1 MLLELFGEIF
11 DRYVFWLM
19 GKHRFSLRTPPDLLE
34 RLAELEP
41 AGELRAAVNVGAV
54 QALAIDPP
62 ASSPELK
69 VPFRRWR
76 CASPTGDDEV
86 RGLLFGDQR
95 ARRGLLYV
103 HGWLQPDY
111 TGFAELAAYH
121 VCRGTAVWCL
131 ELPHH
136 LTRTPPGE
144 LSGARFISGDVG
156 ETLQSFIRGLAEV
169 GVLLALLR
177 QRHDEVLSLGHSLG
191 GLLTGLHACLAAEPQ
206 HRAALL
212 TPAVDPLGILAQS
225 PLTTNVRADVLA
237 QGISYRQLEPIL
249 RPVNLLTYRPRCP
262 ASSIL
267 LVAARSD
274 QVIPLPL
281 QRRLRDA
288 WGCRYHEA
296 RTGHLG
302 VMLPLA
308 LFRRP
313 VGLWRRIVDHLCP
326 LDN

>member
-1 MLLELFGEIF
+1 MLLELLGKIF

-19 GKHRFSLRTPPDLLE
+19 GKHRFSLRTPADLLD

-41 AGELRAAVNVGAV
+41 TGKLRAAVSVGAA
-54 QALAIDPP
+54 QGLQIGPP
-62 ASSPELK
+62 ESTPELK
-69 VPFRRWR
+69 SAFRRWR
-76 CASPTGDDEV
+76 CASPTGDDEP
-86 RGLLFGDQR
+86 RGLLFGEPQ

-103 HGWLQPDY
+103 HGWLQPAY

-121 VCRGTAVWCL
+121 VPRGTAVWCL

-136 LTRTPPGE
+136 LTRTSAGE

-156 ETLQSFIRGLAEV
+156 ETVLSFIRGLTEV
-169 GVLLALLR
+169 AALLALLR
-177 QRHDEVLSLGHSLG
+177 RRHAEALSLGHSLG
-191 GLLTGLHACLAAEPQ
+191 GLLTGLHACLAATPQ

-212 TPAVDPLGILAQS
+212 TPAVAPLSILAES

-237 QGISYRQLEPIL
+237 QGISYRQLEPVL
-249 RPVNLLTYRPRCP
+249 RPVNLLNYRPRGP

-274 QVIPLPL
+274 QVIPLLL

-326 LDN
+326 PVA